1 MATRPHRRPRRPYLA
16 APRKPVNV
24 IPKVNIIPDPAPS
37 GGPFSIECHY
47 DGMCNVVAAGQVVAT
62 GLTKSTAW
70 AMIDRLDQASIQME
84 EKRRRIGDA

>member
-1 MATRPHRRPRRPYLA
+1 MS
-16 APRKPVNV
+16 
-24 IPKVNIIPDPAPS
+24 KVKIIPDPAPS